1 MVMKRYVAF
10 LRGINVSGKNKIP
23 MAELKAGF
31 EAAGF
36 EAVKTYLN
44 SGNVAFSSEEAD
56 AGDLADRIESLIRE
70 QFDLEIPVF
79 VMTKSA
85 LEDVISH
92 APDWWGGADKAIY
105 DNLIF
110 MLPPATFDDVFAEIG
125 EPKEDLEQIQPYKN
139 AIFWSFSRKD
149 YRKTNWW
156 PKTASA
162 DIGKKLTIRT
172 AGTVR
177 KITGM

>member
-1 MVMKRYVAF
+1 MERYIAL
-10 LRGINVSGKNKIP
+10 LRGINVSGKNKIL

-31 EAAGF
+31 ENAGF
-36 EAVKTYLN
+36 EGVKTYLN
-44 SGNVAFSSEEAD
+44 SGNVIFSSEESD
-56 AGDLADRIESLIRE
+56 TEKLVDQIESLIRE
-70 QFDLEIPVF
+70 QFDLEIPVS

-85 LEDVISH
+85 LEDILCH
-92 APDWWGGADKAIY
+92 APDWWGSADKAIY

-110 MLPPATFDDVFAEIG
+110 MLPPVTFGDIFTEIG
-125 EPKEDLEQIQPYKN
+125 EPKAGLEQIQPYNN

-149 YRKTNWW
+149 YQKTTWW

-177 KITGM
+177 KIAGM

>member
-1 MVMKRYVAF
+1 MERYIAL

-36 EAVKTYLN
+36 EEVKTYLN
-44 SGNVAFSSEEAD
+44 SGNVVFSSDEAD
-56 AGDLADRIESLIRE
+56 TGKLADRIESLIRE

-85 LEDVISH
+85 LEDILCH

-110 MLPPATFDDVFAEIG
+110 MLPPTTFDDVFAEIG
-125 EPKEDLEQIQPYKN
+125 EPKAGMEQIQPYKN

-156 PKTASA
+156 SKIASM

-172 AGTVR
+172 ARTVR
-177 KITGM
+177 KIAGM

>member
-1 MVMKRYVAF
+1 MERYIAL
-10 LRGINVSGKNKIP
+10 LRGINVRGKNKIP

-36 EAVKTYLN
+36 EGVKTYLN
-44 SGNVAFSSEEAD
+44 SGNVVFSSDEAD
-56 AGDLADRIESLIRE
+56 TGKLADRIESLIRE

-85 LEDVISH
+85 LEDILCH

-105 DNLIF
+105 DKLIF
-110 MLPPATFDDVFAEIG
+110 MLPPTTFDDVFAEIG
-125 EPKEDLEQIQPYKN
+125 EPKAGMEQIQPYKN

-156 PKTASA
+156 SKTASM

-177 KITGM
+177 KIAGM